1 MVVCSSRLVVAMIRC
16 PSSGFFDRV
25 FCFASFQQ
33 QLVAWSFLL
42 RPHDHYHPA
51 YVFTDIAS
59 YQGKLFALSCC
70 EELFFLDVGG
80 EMDHHQQHHPIVD
93 HVNEPPPATW
103 LTNCY
108 LVISS
113 DENNLLMVRWRRR
126 ITIDGHPAMDLWVF
140 EADFVHGRWLELTD
154 LGNQVLFIGRN
165 CSMAF
170 PASSTE
176 HWGQRFRGG
185 NRVFVPG
192 TEWARSSGRPI
203 SHKKEIPSYCVYN
216 MASGETSFVSLDGPH
231 YMESFASGWF
241 FFPNA

>member
-1 MVVCSSRLVVAMIRC
+1 
-16 PSSGFFDRV
+16 
-25 FCFASFQQ
+25 
-33 QLVAWSFLL
+33 
-42 RPHDHYHPA
+42 
-51 YVFTDIAS
+51 
-59 YQGKLFALSCC
+59 
-70 EELFFLDVGG
+70 
-80 EMDHHQQHHPIVD
+80 
-93 HVNEPPPATW
+93 
-103 LTNCY
+103 
-108 LVISS
+108 
-113 DENNLLMVRWRRR
+113 MVRWKRR
-126 ITIDGHPAMDLWVF
+126 ITADGPAMDLWVF
-140 EADFVHGRWLELTD
+140 EADFVHGRWLEVTD

-185 NRVFVPG
+185 NRVVVPG